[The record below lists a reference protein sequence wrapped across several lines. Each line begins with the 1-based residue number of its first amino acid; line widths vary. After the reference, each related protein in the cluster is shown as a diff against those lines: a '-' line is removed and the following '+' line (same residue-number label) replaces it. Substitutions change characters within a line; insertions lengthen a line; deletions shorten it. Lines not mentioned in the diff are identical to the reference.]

1 MEGVRRSLAVVLLSS
16 ALSAAVGAA
25 TLPARHDVRDSFQ
38 PSIVVR
44 DGHAGYQSMADLLEP
59 GDQPWRRLARYALL
73 AALGVSTL
81 LVGGLLWSR
90 SMHRELEAQAN
101 ARRET
106 HARYKAIV
114 ENAGD
119 MIYET
124 DTEGRVTFVNPVG
137 QRVTGYDASELIGSP
152 FAALVRP
159 DWREHVAARYEA
171 TAPADR
177 AGADW
182 RYLEFPIVTKSGRE
196 VWIGQRL
203 DPVISAGRLAGFQ
216 GVARDITER
225 IQLDRMKSQF
235 VSMVSHE
242 LRTPLTSIRGA
253 LQLLME
259 PGLVEEP
266 EERDALARTS
276 LGNTERLIRIVNDIL
291 DISKIEAGQLRMA
304 PVPCD
309 VQMLVDDALHVV
321 GQIARQVGLAIR
333 VDLQPDLPPVLVD
346 PDRTVQALV
355 NLLSNAVK
363 HSPRGG
369 TIHLAAHRASG
380 GVAIAVRDEGP
391 GIAPEKLSVIF
402 EPFTQ
407 LDSGDSRRVAG
418 TGLGLTIT
426 KAFVEQQGGHVHV
439 ESDAGRGATFTVT
452 LPAAGRAAA

>member
-1 MEGVRRSLAVVLLSS
+1 MVVSFAATS
-16 ALSAAVGAA
+16 LSAGATA
-25 TLPARHDVRDSFQ
+25 SLPE

-44 DGHAGYQSMADLLEP
+44 AAQVWYQSVTDAIPAPP
-59 GDQPWRRLARYALL
+59 GVSWSQLARYGLL
-73 AALGVSTL
+73 AALGVATL

-90 SMHRELEAQAN
+90 SLQRELEVQAN

-124 DTEGRVTFVNPVG
+124 DEDGLVTFVNPVAL
-137 QRVTGYDASELIGSP
+137 RVTGFDAAELIATP
-152 FAALVRP
+152 FAALVQP
-159 DWREHVAARYEA
+159 AWREHVASCYSAVVAEGA
-171 TAPADR
+171 TPEC
-177 AGADW
+177 

-203 DPVISAGRLAGFQ
+203 DPVITSGRLVGYQ

-225 IQLDRMKSQF
+225 IQLDRMKTQF

-259 PGLVEEP
+259 PGLVDEP
-266 EERDALARTS
+266 EEREALARTS
-276 LGNTERLIRIVNDIL
+276 LGNTERLIRIVNDIH

-304 PVPCD
+304 PVPCA
-309 VQMLVDDALHVV
+309 VQTLVDDALHVM

-333 VDLQPDLPPVLVD
+333 VDLEPGMPPVLVD

-369 TIHLAAHRASG
+369 TVHLAAHASPS

-407 LDSGDSRRVAG
+407 LDSGDNRRIAG

-426 KAFVEQQGGHVHV
+426 KAFVEQQGGHVRV
-439 ESDAGRGATFTVT
+439 ESDTGRGATFTVT
-452 LPAAGRAAA
+452 LPVAGRAAA

>member
-1 MEGVRRSLAVVLLSS
+1 VALVLLSS
-16 ALSAAVGAA
+16 MPCTASIAA
-25 TLPARHDVRDSFQ
+25 TPVADLAAAAAPE

-44 DGHAGYQSMADLLEP
+44 GAGVRYQSVTDGIPPPP
-59 GDQPWRRLARYALL
+59 GVSWSQLARYGLL
-73 AALGVSTL
+73 AALGVATL

-90 SMHRELEAQAN
+90 SLQRELEAQAN

-124 DTEGRVTFVNPVG
+124 DEDGRVTFVNPVG
-137 QRVTGYDASELIGSP
+137 VRVTGYDAAELIARP
-152 FAALVRP
+152 FALLVRP
-159 DWREHVAARYEA
+159 DWRDLVASRYSGA
-171 TAPADR
+171 AAGAADR
-177 AGADW
+177 STSEW

-203 DPVISAGRLAGFQ
+203 DPVITSGRLVGYQA
-216 GVARDITER
+216 VARDITER
-225 IQLDRMKSQF
+225 IQLDRMKTQF

-259 PGLVEEP
+259 PGLVDEP
-266 EERDALARTS
+266 EEREALARTS

-291 DISKIEAGQLRMA
+291 DISKIEAGQLRMT

-309 VQMLVDDALHVV
+309 VQTLVDDALHVV

-333 VDLQPDLPPVLVD
+333 VDLEAGLPPVLVD

-369 TIHLAAHRASG
+369 TVHLAAHASPT

-407 LDSGDSRRVAG
+407 LDSGDNRRIAG

-426 KAFVEQQGGHVHV
+426 KAFVEQQGGHVRV
-439 ESDAGRGATFTVT
+439 ESDAGHGATFTVT
-452 LPAAGRAAA
+452 LPVAGRVAA